1 MNNLK
6 AKEQILKVISD
17 IEKGAEAEAV
27 ATEIM
32 EIRKIA
38 LAEEDPLLVKTFRI
52 IADKIKE
59 ITLRIG
65 AKAGTSGKIFGSV
78 TNTSIAQA
86 LKEQCEVEV
95 IRSKVDIVDDV
106 KELGTYKANVRLH
119 PEVLAEVSFEVVA
132 E

>member
-1 MNNLK
+1 
-6 AKEQILKVISD
+6 VIYSS
-17 IEKGAEAEAV
+17 AS
-27 ATEIM
+27 
-32 EIRKIA
+32 R
-38 LAEEDPLLVKTFRI
+38 
-52 IADKIKE
+52 
-59 ITLRIG
+59 
-65 AKAGTSGKIFGSV
+65 GSV

-119 PEVLAEVSFEVVA
+119 PEVLAVVSFEVVA